1 MNTVNNSGQI
11 EQDFHTVHVILGVLP
26 GTGKIDILH
35 IRRYSGMN
43 YDDIVGDILRNHEAC
58 RGNAIASD
66 FGVGAVYNSKIREK
80 IPPEKHLIFG
90 YVGPDS
96 HLLSEP
102 KQAHMFNQW
111 SLNKT
116 ESISLTFEAIRQA
129 RIRCFSWDI
138 AEEYLTDCLNL
149 FRAPGE
155 RGGAGGS
162 GNSTF
167 LYRAHP
173 SKPND
178 TLMALNYGHMLSK
191 ILLGEPIIADQSLML
206 WLESVYCQKTQPKAL
221 ND

>member
-1 MNTVNNSGQI
+1 
-11 EQDFHTVHVILGVLP
+11 
-26 GTGKIDILH
+26 
-35 IRRYSGMN
+35 
-43 YDDIVGDILRNHEAC
+43 
-58 RGNAIASD
+58 
-66 FGVGAVYNSKIREK
+66 
-80 IPPEKHLIFG
+80 
-90 YVGPDS
+90 
-96 HLLSEP
+96 
-102 KQAHMFNQW
+102 MFNQW

-155 RGGAGGS
+155 RVGAGGAGAGS
-162 GNSTF
+162 STF

-191 ILLGEPIIADQSLML
+191 ILLGEPMVADLSLKL
-206 WLESVYCQKTQPKAL
+206 WLENSLRGDLGYVSSGFPGAISG
-221 ND
+221 